1 MTSLATSQ
9 NNPIKLRLDRINN
22 LLAKLGNPHQQFPII
37 HVAGTNGKGSVCAYT
52 SSVLTEAGYRTGRY
66 TSPHLID
73 WTERICINGCP
84 ISKEELSQLVDKIN
98 DLTKLDSDKS
108 TIFEVIT
115 AAAWLYFAQQKV
127 DIAVIE
133 VGLGGRLDA
142 TNVIDKPLV
151 SVITSIGKDHWQI
164 LGETFREIAGE
175 KAGILK
181 PGSPAVVG
189 ILPEEA
195 IEVVKSRTE
204 ELKCPVVYPQPSR
217 DIGDG
222 WAEYTNQQANP
233 KSIKYPLVLQG
244 QVQLV
249 NSALAI
255 AALEI
260 VRKSGWD
267 KITEEAIVNGMAKT
281 KWPGRMQWTT
291 WQDKKLLLD
300 GAHNPPAAKILRNY
314 IDSLRNNQ
322 LNNQSQVNWV
332 IGMLGNKDYREIFEE
347 LLRPSD
353 SLYLLPIPDEKS
365 ALPQELA
372 RLAKEVCPCLSFC
385 GTFPDLPNAL
395 EAALANPDNLVVLCG
410 SLYLVGHFLKL
421 QNS

>member
-1 MTSLATSQ
+1 MTLLATSQ

-22 LLAKLGNPHQQFPII
+22 LLEKLGNPHQKFPII

-73 WTERICINGCP
+73 WTERICINECP
-84 ISKEELSQLVDKIN
+84 ISKEEFSQLVDKIN

-181 PGSPAVVG
+181 AGCPAVVG

-195 IEVVKSRTE
+195 IQVVKSRTE
-204 ELKCPVVYPQPSR
+204 ELKCPVVYPQPSH
-217 DIGDG
+217 DIGQG
-222 WAEYTNQQANP
+222 WAEYINQEPEA

-244 QVQLV
+244 QVQLA

-260 VRKSGWD
+260 LRESGWH

-291 WQDKKLLLD
+291 WQNQKLLLD
-300 GAHNPPAAKILRNY
+300 GAHNPASAKVLRNY
-314 IDSLRNNQ
+314 VDSLTSNQ
-322 LNNQSQVNWV
+322 FNNQSQIAWMM
-332 IGMLGNKDYREIFEE
+332 GMLGNKDHREIFEE

-365 ALPQELA
+365 ALTQELA
-372 RLAKEVCPCLSFC
+372 CLAKEVCPSLSFC